1 LQIPSELKVFNS
13 PEELKKFLDDEI
25 GRIRTLLGD
34 YLRRLEEVRI
44 KTDRLKKAQ
53 DALVKFAGE
62 KQITT
67 SESREIDLSGLK
79 VFVNPS
85 PRQET
90 DTLEDMVRSLQ
101 DKLNMI
107 QRIRKALDPLI
118 SFEEGIVTI
127 SAVTADNI
135 PTKIMIYLRP

>member
-1 LQIPSELKVFNS
+1 MQIPSELKVFNS

-101 DKLNMI
+101 DKLNII

>member
-1 LQIPSELKVFNS
+1 MQVSSELKIFNS
-13 PEELKKFLDDEI
+13 PDEFKKFLDDEI

-44 KTDRLKKAQ
+44 KTDRFKKAQ

-62 KQITT
+62 KQVTPY
-67 SESREIDLSGLK
+67 ESREIDLSGLK

-85 PRQET
+85 LRQET
-90 DTLEDMVRSLQ
+90 DTLEEMARGLQ
-101 DKLNMI
+101 DKLNTI

-118 SFEEGIVTI
+118 SFEEGIVTM
-127 SAVTADNI
+127 SAVMADNI

>member
-1 LQIPSELKVFNS
+1 MQVSSELKVFNS
-13 PEELKKFLDDEI
+13 PEEFKKFLDDEI

-62 KQITT
+62 KQITP

-85 PRQET
+85 LRQET

-107 QRIRKALDPLI
+107 QKIRKALDPLI

-127 SAVTADNI
+127 SAVTTDNI

>member
-101 DKLNMI
+101 DKLNII